1 MTRFKKFT
9 PEKHEGKVIYAN
21 GIVDNIVMLAVSEL
35 PYVELYHSN
44 SKVMKS
50 NSIFVTFDKK
60 GVNVEVGVVIHYTQ
74 RVSEVV
80 FKVQE
85 IIRHNVESM
94 TEYKISSVDV
104 VIKGV
109 NFDEIK
115 TETKSSNTDQTEEVL
130 NEQNENNK

>member
-1 MTRFKKFT
+1 
-9 PEKHEGKVIYAN
+9 
-21 GIVDNIVMLAVSEL
+21 MLAVSEL

-94 TEYKISSVDV
+94 TEYMISSVDV